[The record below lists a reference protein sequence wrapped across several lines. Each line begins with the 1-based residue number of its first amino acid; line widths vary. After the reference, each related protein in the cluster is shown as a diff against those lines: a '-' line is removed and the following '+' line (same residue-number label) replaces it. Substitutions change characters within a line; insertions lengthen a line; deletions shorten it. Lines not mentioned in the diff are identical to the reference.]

1 MTDILTQKRIIDD
14 LNAQAFALR
23 ESNPIQAK
31 SLATEA
37 FDLSK
42 NKALILCTDA
52 LQLYRT
58 LVDKSKEA
66 ECLRLLGF
74 VNLRLG
80 EYPQSLDAM
89 LEALKLYRM
98 REDEYGVA
106 DTLNGISILH
116 SYLDE
121 YAESLAYC
129 RDSLDICRRLD
140 YQPRLMNMLANYC
153 RASAEAGYPEDAL
166 PYGFEA
172 LAQSRAAENQIF
184 MALSLGSLS
193 RAYMLMGQYDN
204 AWGYQQEAFSLFDA
218 LGMNYQA
225 LEIRLF
231 MGNIQA
237 KRHKFDEAKQLL
249 EPILTE
255 AEEIGARRELH
266 NAHEMLAFVHEQEQ
280 NHALALHHYRLF
292 HEIKQIAMD
301 ESNLGKL
308 RTQELR
314 TQSEAAKREA
324 ELLLQK
330 NSELE
335 EEIAERKKIADELRD
350 TQRQVEAERILA
362 LDAKDKAELANQAK
376 SQFLANMS
384 HELRTPM
391 NGIIGMTT
399 LLATTDL
406 TNEQLDFT
414 KTIEQCGETL
424 LDLIGHV
431 LDFSK
436 IEAGQF
442 GINIVSCDL
451 HQLIENTLNLFG
463 YMAANKGIELKHKI
477 DDSVPQHIESDDSRL
492 RQILMNLISN
502 AIKFTDSVS
511 NDLTE
516 AVETCEIV
524 FDVQDTGIGVESNKI
539 AQIFEPFQQADSS
552 TTRQYGGTGLGLSIS
567 KQLAELLGGK
577 MWATSQLREGSVF
590 SFSIRAKKQNFAPMQ
605 LPPQEEHPFIS
616 SAVDKAT
623 DEPLPNAVSL
633 NILLAEDN
641 RVNQKVA
648 VKMLK
653 NLGCRVQ
660 TVETGILAVEAVA
673 RNDFDLVLMDLH
685 MPEMDGF
692 DASAQIRQEL
702 PSDRQPPIYAFTASV
717 LQQDREQAEAAGM
730 DGFLTKPVRFEEV
743 SKLLQS
749 IDSAR

>member
-37 FDLSK
+37 FDLSR
-42 NKALILCTDA
+42 NGIFNQQQYDLGCADALRVLGYFYTYDFVDYAKALILCTDA

-384 HELRTPM
+384 P
-391 NGIIGMTT
+391 
-399 LLATTDL
+399 
-406 TNEQLDFT
+406 
-414 KTIEQCGETL
+414 
-424 LDLIGHV
+424 
-431 LDFSK
+431 
-436 IEAGQF
+436 
-442 GINIVSCDL
+442 
-451 HQLIENTLNLFG
+451 
-463 YMAANKGIELKHKI
+463 
-477 DDSVPQHIESDDSRL
+477 
-492 RQILMNLISN
+492 
-502 AIKFTDSVS
+502 
-511 NDLTE
+511 
-516 AVETCEIV
+516 
-524 FDVQDTGIGVESNKI
+524 
-539 AQIFEPFQQADSS
+539 
-552 TTRQYGGTGLGLSIS
+552 LG
-567 KQLAELLGGK
+567 
-577 MWATSQLREGSVF
+577 
-590 SFSIRAKKQNFAPMQ
+590 
-605 LPPQEEHPFIS
+605 
-616 SAVDKAT
+616 
-623 DEPLPNAVSL
+623 
-633 NILLAEDN
+633 DN
-641 RVNQKVA
+641 RSHK
-648 VKMLK
+648 
-653 NLGCRVQ
+653 
-660 TVETGILAVEAVA
+660 
-673 RNDFDLVLMDLH
+673 
-685 MPEMDGF
+685 
-692 DASAQIRQEL
+692 
-702 PSDRQPPIYAFTASV
+702 
-717 LQQDREQAEAAGM
+717 
-730 DGFLTKPVRFEEV
+730 
-743 SKLLQS
+743 
-749 IDSAR
+749 